1 MPLLLIY
8 KTPYIPHN
16 ISKKKCGVMRIKRK
30 LLFAAS
36 AILLACSIY
45 GIGQALAKEPTLKL
59 TNVELSNV
67 SGTASVS
74 NIDYSDGAINTAITF
89 HQLNDSV
96 NFTVKFQNDDIYD
109 YLLKDIELSSNNL
122 QNIEYSF
129 TGVGDTFTSSNNQSI
144 TISASYI
151 TPISDLSERE
161 VSDTASFI
169 FVFERIENAKSPIT
183 LDDITPYVIVFAI
196 SVVGIIIAIIGKKSL
211 KGKSCIAL
219 IVVCAALT
227 CYTANADGDTC
238 LTLNATIDYNLASHV
253 SIQYDYVTNG
263 GESTTGEDAILSYG
277 KNIDLSPS
285 ATKTSWN
292 FIGWNTDKDA
302 HSALDEL
309 SANTDIILYAI
320 YAKQPTATFEANN
333 NTLDGA
339 TSQSCTF
346 YNNDTSCEI
355 DVPTIIVSAPSEVI
369 GYTRSADDHSAT
381 NAFYSETYDLSTDE
395 TFYAQSQK
403 QAITRTINWDANGA
417 TLTWTGEG
425 NCVIPATYNNT
436 EQATSCVANMPGIM
450 TSNASYTY
458 SGYSQDSED
467 TEPRMSSP
475 NYSTGGNIE
484 ITEEL
489 NNTTWYAI
497 YKRQFNVTLYA
508 NGTTLWSQ
516 PSSIYEGPI
525 LWNSPYTTRC
535 TATNITKTCTVKVP
549 YMTATAIGYSTS
561 PNNWENLEIVGH
573 GVEYTPTRSIV
584 LYTQSYRPYQSR
596 DIQWV
601 SNGATLSSSEGVT
614 CEFPEVHNSSTTQTC
629 VVQPPVVTPPEGYEF
644 VGWNTSNTT
653 SSTNLYNK
661 ETNELTIRRRSG
673 DEDDNYYVI
682 LRKID

>member
-1 MPLLLIY
+1 M
-8 KTPYIPHN
+8 PHN
-16 ISKKKCGVMRIKRK
+16 ISKKKCGVMRVKRK
-30 LLFAAS
+30 LLFAVY
-36 AILLACSIY
+36 AILLACSVF
-45 GIGQALAKEPTLKL
+45 GIGQALAKEQALKL
-59 TNVELSNV
+59 TNAELGDV

-96 NFTVKFQNDDIYD
+96 NFTVNFQNDDIYD
-109 YLLKDIELSSNNL
+109 YLLKDIELSSDNL
-122 QNIEYSF
+122 QNIEYAF
-129 TGVGDTFTSSNNQSI
+129 TGIGDTFASSKNKSI
-144 TISASYI
+144 TISATYVTS
-151 TPISDLSERE
+151 ISNLSERE
-161 VSDTASFI
+161 VSDTVSFV
-169 FVFERIENAKSPIT
+169 FVFERIESTQSPNT
-183 LDDITPYVIVFAI
+183 LDDITPYVVVFAI
-196 SVVGIIIAIIGKKSL
+196 SVVGIIIAIIGKKNL

-227 CYTANADGDTC
+227 CCTANADGDTC
-238 LTLNATIDYNLASHV
+238 LALNATIDYNLASHV
-253 SIQYDYVTNG
+253 VVRYDYATNG
-263 GESTTGEDAILSYG
+263 GESTAGEDAILSYG
-277 KNIDLSPS
+277 ENIDLSPS

-339 TSQSCTF
+339 TSQSCAF

-355 DVPTIIVSAPSEVI
+355 DVPSIIVSAPNEII

-381 NAFYSETYDLSTDE
+381 NAFYEETYDLSTDE

-475 NYSTGGNIE
+475 NYSTGGSIE

-497 YKRQFNVTLYA
+497 YKRQFSVTLYA
-508 NGTTLWSQ
+508 NGATLWSQ

-549 YMTATAIGYSTS
+549 YMTSTAIGYSTS
-561 PNNWENLEIVGH
+561 PNNWENLEIVGD

-584 LYTQSYRPYQSR
+584 LYAQSFKPYQQR

-601 SNGATLSSSEGVT
+601 SNGATLSSDEGVT
-614 CEFPEVHNSSTTQTC
+614 CEFPEIHNSSETQSC
-629 VVQPPVVTPPEGYEF
+629 VVHPPVVTPPEGYEF
-644 VGWNTSNTT
+644 VGWNSSNTT
-653 SSTNLYNK
+653 SSSNLYNK
-661 ETNELTIRRRSG
+661 DTNELTIRRRSG
-673 DEDDNYYVI
+673 SEDDNYYVI

>member
-1 MPLLLIY
+1 M
-8 KTPYIPHN
+8 PHN
-16 ISKKKCGVMRIKRK
+16 ISKKKCGVMRVKRK
-30 LLFAAS
+30 LLFAVS
-36 AILLACSIY
+36 AILLACSVF
-45 GIGQALAKEPTLKL
+45 GIGQALAKEQALKL
-59 TNVELSNV
+59 TNAELGDV

-96 NFTVKFQNDDIYD
+96 NFTVNFQNDDIYD
-109 YLLKDIELSSNNL
+109 YLLKDIELSSDNL
-122 QNIEYSF
+122 QNIEYAF
-129 TGVGDTFTSSNNQSI
+129 TGIGDTFASSKNKSI
-144 TISASYI
+144 TISATYVTS
-151 TPISDLSERE
+151 ISNLSERE
-161 VSDTASFI
+161 VSDTVSFV
-169 FVFERIENAKSPIT
+169 FVFERIESTQSPNT
-183 LDDITPYVIVFAI
+183 LDDITPYVVVFAI
-196 SVVGIIIAIIGKKSL
+196 SVVGIIIAIIGKKNL

-227 CYTANADGDTC
+227 CCTANADGDTC
-238 LTLNATIDYNLASHV
+238 LALNATIDYNLASHV
-253 SIQYDYVTNG
+253 VVRYDYATNG
-263 GESTTGEDAILSYG
+263 GESTAGEDAILSYG
-277 KNIDLSPS
+277 ENIDLSPS
-285 ATKTSWN
+285 ATKTSGN

-339 TSQSCTF
+339 TSQSCAF

-355 DVPTIIVSAPSEVI
+355 DVPSI
-369 GYTRSADDHSAT
+369 SAT
-381 NAFYSETYDLSTDE
+381 NAFYEETYDLSTDE

-475 NYSTGGNIE
+475 NYSTGGSIE

-497 YKRQFNVTLYA
+497 YKRQFSVTLYA
-508 NGTTLWSQ
+508 NGATLWSQ

-549 YMTATAIGYSTS
+549 YMTSTAIGYSTS
-561 PNNWENLEIVGH
+561 PNNWENLEIVGD

-584 LYTQSYRPYQSR
+584 LYAQSFKPYQQR

-601 SNGATLSSSEGVT
+601 SNGATLSSDEGVT
-614 CEFPEVHNSSTTQTC
+614 CEFPEIHNSSETQSC
-629 VVQPPVVTPPEGYEF
+629 VVHPPVVTPPEGYEF
-644 VGWNTSNTT
+644 VGWNSSNTT
-653 SSTNLYNK
+653 SSSNLYNK
-661 ETNELTIRRRSG
+661 DTNELTIRRRSG
-673 DEDDNYYVI
+673 SEDDNYYVI

>member
-1 MPLLLIY
+1 
-8 KTPYIPHN
+8 
-16 ISKKKCGVMRIKRK
+16 MRIKRK
-30 LLFAAS
+30 LLFAVS
-36 AILLACSIY
+36 AILLACSVY
-45 GIGQALAKEPTLKL
+45 SIGQALAKEPTLKL
-59 TNVELSNV
+59 ANVELSDV
-67 SGTASVS
+67 SGMANVD
-74 NIDYSDGAINTAITF
+74 NIEYSDGTINSRVTF
-89 HQLNDSV
+89 HQLNDSIVLTV
-96 NFTVKFQNDDIYD
+96 NFQNDDTYD
-109 YLLKDIELSSNNL
+109 YLLKNIELSSNEL

-129 TGVGDTFTSSNNQSI
+129 TGIGDTFASSTNKNV
-144 TISASYI
+144 TISATYI
-151 TPISDLSERE
+151 TSISDLSERE

-169 FVFERIENAKSPIT
+169 FVFERIENAKSPNT

-227 CYTANADGDTC
+227 CYTANADGDTR

-253 SIQYDYVTNG
+253 AVRYDYATNG
-263 GESTTGEDAILSYG
+263 GESTTGEDTILSYDE
-277 KNIDLSPS
+277 NIDLSPS
-285 ATKTSWN
+285 ATKTGWN
-292 FIGWNTDKDA
+292 FLGWNTNKDA

-346 YNNDTSCEI
+346 YNNETSCEI
-355 DVPTIIVSAPSEVI
+355 DVPTIIVSAPNEII
-369 GYTRSADDHSAT
+369 GYTKSANDHSAT
-381 NAFYSETYDLSTDE
+381 NAFYDETYHLSDNE

-450 TSNASYTY
+450 TSNATYTY
-458 SGYSQDSED
+458 YGYSQDPED

-475 NYSTGGNIE
+475 NYAGGGNIE

-497 YKRQFNVTLYA
+497 YKRQFSVTLHA

-516 PSSIYEGPI
+516 PSDPREGPI
-525 LWNSPYTTRC
+525 LWNSPVTTRC
-535 TATNITKTCTVKVP
+535 TTTNITKTCTVKVP
-549 YMTATAIGYSTS
+549 YMAATAIGYSTS

-584 LYTQSYRPYQSR
+584 LYAQSYRPYQSR

-629 VVQPPVVTPPEGYEF
+629 IVQPPVVTPPEGYEF

-673 DEDDNYYVI
+673 NEGDNYYAI